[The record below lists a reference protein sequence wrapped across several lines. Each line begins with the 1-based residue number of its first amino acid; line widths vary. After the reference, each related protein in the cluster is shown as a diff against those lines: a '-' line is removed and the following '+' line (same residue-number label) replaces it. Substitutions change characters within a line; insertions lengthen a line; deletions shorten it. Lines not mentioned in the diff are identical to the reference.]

1 MALSNPY
8 LAELAAEFGIATEF
22 WDWKGR
28 LTEVSDETVIAV
40 LAAMEID
47 AGTEEL
53 AAAAVEELR
62 MRPWRRA
69 LPACTVLQQG
79 SSQSVKVH
87 IPEGS
92 RSTSG
97 CGWRTGVAAT

>member
-47 AGTEEL
+47 ATSRDA
-53 AAAAVEELR
+53 AAAAVHELR
-62 MRPWRRA
+62 QRPWRRA
-69 LPACTVLQQG
+69 LPPCTVMQQG
-79 SSQSVKVH
+79 SPEVVRVH
-87 IPEGS
+87 VPEGAEADVYV
-92 RSTSG
+92 RLEDG
-97 CGWRTGVAAT
+97 AA